1 MFLNTQNK
9 KNLNILKLFHRFP
22 NIIKLYSQNHL
33 RGITLKKLS
42 FILFFI
48 LTLTFIP
55 KQEASALS
63 VSARYACVIDAM
75 SGNILFEKNAHE
87 KHSMA
92 STTKIMTALV
102 ALENKPLTDIVTA
115 SKKAVYTE
123 GSSIYLKQG
132 EKITLED
139 LLYGLML
146 SSGND
151 AAVAIA
157 EHVGGDTETFA
168 QMMTKKAQDLGL
180 KNTSFKN
187 PNGLDAE
194 GHYTTA
200 YDLAIITKA
209 ALENEKFKEIV
220 STKTK
225 NISNGNESYMRT
237 LTNHNKLL
245 NMYEGCIG
253 VKTGYTKKTGR
264 CLVSAAERNGFC
276 VIAVTLSAP
285 DDWNDHKRML
295 DFAFNSYSK
304 KPLIL
309 KDMVLKSIPI
319 ENGSSK
325 MLELTAT
332 DSYYVTLTKEDD
344 LNNIKLNFKTPQK
357 LTAPIKK
364 GTILGSIEIFYKE
377 KFLTKIDLSAGIDVV
392 YVEPPKPTFYDNLK
406 KMFSL
411 FLMPDQLL

>member
-1 MFLNTQNK
+1 MK
-9 KNLNILKLFHRFP
+9 KFCF
-22 NIIKLYSQNHL
+22 IIV
-33 RGITLKKLS
+33 
-42 FILFFI
+42 FI
-48 LTLTFIP
+48 LTLVSIP
-55 KQEASALS
+55 KQEVSALS
-63 VSARYACVIDAM
+63 VSAGYACVIDAM
-75 SGNILFEKNAHE
+75 SGNILYEKNAHE

-115 SKKAVYTE
+115 SKKAAYTE
-123 GSSIYLKQG
+123 GSSIYLKPG
-132 EKITLED
+132 EKIPLHD

-146 SSGND
+146 ASGND

-157 EHVGGDTETFA
+157 EHVGGDTDTFA
-168 QMMTKKAQDLGL
+168 QMMTKKAKDLGL

-187 PNGLDAE
+187 PNGLDAD

-264 CLVSAAERNGFC
+264 CLVSAAQRDGFM

-285 DDWNDHKRML
+285 DDWNDHKKML

-304 KPLIL
+304 KPLVL
-309 KDMVLKSIPI
+309 KDMVLKSIPV

-325 MLELTAT
+325 MLELTAD
-332 DSYYVTLTKEDD
+332 DSFYMTLTKEDD
-344 LNNIKLNFKTPQK
+344 INNINLHFKTPQK
-357 LTAPIKK
+357 ITAPIKK
-364 GTILGSIEIFYKE
+364 GTVLGNVEILYKE
-377 KFLTKIDLSAGIDVV
+377 KFLTKIDLIAGVDVS
-392 YVEPPKPTFYDNLK
+392 YVEPPKPTFFDNFK
-406 KMFSL
+406 KMLAFLTAPNQL
-411 FLMPDQLL
+411 FL